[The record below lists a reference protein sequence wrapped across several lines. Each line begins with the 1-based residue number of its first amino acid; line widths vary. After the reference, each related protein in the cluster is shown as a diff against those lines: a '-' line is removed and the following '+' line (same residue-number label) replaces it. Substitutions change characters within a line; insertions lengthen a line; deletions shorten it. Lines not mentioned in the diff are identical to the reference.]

1 MTTKQWNVGDVLTA
15 SDMNVWTVPIAVIKP
30 SAQTRNTTTS
40 VADDADLILA
50 VAASTSY
57 HIQGVIIYDGAN
69 MTTGS
74 DPGGLKYT
82 FSLPAGATG
91 QYFGAHQN
99 QSGNFTGSYASNW
112 TDTVTAA
119 TQGTGLPNN
128 TLVSISGVLQIA
140 GTAGNLTFRWAQVN
154 SSGTNTKVY
163 AQSFL
168 TAQRIA

>member
-1 MTTKQWNVGDVLTA
+1 MATKQWNVGDVLTA
-15 SDMNVWTVPIAVIKP
+15 SDMNVWTVPVAIIKP

-40 VADDADLILA
+40 VADDADLILP

-57 HIQGVIIYDGAN
+57 HIQGLIIYDGAN
-69 MTTGS
+69 MSVST
-74 DPGGLKYT
+74 DPGGLKFT
-82 FSLPAGATG
+82 FSLPASATG
-91 QYFGAHQN
+91 QYLPIHQN
-99 QSGNFTGSYASNW
+99 QSGNFTGSYTSNW

-119 TQGTGLPNN
+119 TQGVGLANN
-128 TLVSISGVLQIA
+128 LNVGISGVLQVA